1 MSDRIEAEILDALG
15 EEVAADVDTP
25 LVVIEGTKGEPGTDG
40 ITPTIGPNGN
50 WYLGEEDTGK
60 PSRGAIGAP
69 GKDGNPGV
77 PGKDGAPGIYYGTTQ
92 PTGDTHPV
100 WIDPDGGPD
109 DGGLLPA
116 VTAADNGKVLRVVSG
131 AWASADMPEA
141 LPNPNALTFTGA
153 VTGSYDGS
161 APLSVEIP
169 SGGGSGSDISLGLT
183 GAAVG
188 QIAKITAVDDTGKPT
203 AWSPVDMPSGGGGS
217 AETFE
222 LIKYIKTTEAVN
234 EIRINADD
242 SGDPFELDEVQIY
255 TWLYLQDDAT
265 AAILIK
271 LHSSINGS
279 ATNYNWPFIAK
290 RPGIKSNTAAEYPAV
305 YAGHFKPKDYTID
318 NKKYWVADTW
328 SANSA
333 GTSSVAGAVNRID
346 FLINSVYE
354 THVMDAVRC
363 VMINLNNGAVQI
375 GANSKIWI
383 FGKRGKAT

>member
-1 MSDRIEAEILDALG
+1 MSDRNEAEIIDVLG
-15 EEVAADVDTP
+15 EEVAAAIDTP
-25 LVVIEGTKGEPGTDG
+25 LVVIEGTKGDPGADG
-40 ITPTIGPNGN
+40 ITPTIGDNGN
-50 WYLGEEDTGK
+50 WYLGETDTGK
-60 PSRGAIGAP
+60 PSRGKTGA
-69 GKDGNPGV
+69 
-77 PGKDGAPGIYYGTTQ
+77 DGAPGIYYGTTP

-116 VTAADNGKVLRVVSG
+116 VTAADNGKVLRVVSS
-131 AWASADMPEA
+131 AWAAADMPEA

-188 QIAKITAVDDTGKPT
+188 QIAKITAVDDTGVPT
-203 AWSPVDMPSGGGGS
+203 AWEAVDMPSGGGGS

-242 SGDPFELDEVQIY
+242 IGEPFELKEVQIY
-255 TWLYLQDDAT
+255 TQLYFQDNKVYKVAFS
-265 AAILIK
+265 
-271 LHSSINGS
+271 LHSSVNGS
-279 ATNYNWPFIAK
+279 TTNYNWPFIAIS
-290 RPGIKSNTAAEYPAV
+290 PNIKSTTAQKYPAA
-305 YAGHFKPKDYTID
+305 YAGHFKPKNYTID
-318 NKKYWVADTW
+318 NKKYWIADTW
-328 SANSA
+328 SGSTI
-333 GTSSVAGAVNRID
+333 GTGHDAGAVNRID
-346 FLINSVYE
+346 FLAKSAYE

-363 VMINLNNGAVQI
+363 IMINANNGAVQI
-375 GANSKIWI
+375 GENSEIWI
-383 FGKRGKAT
+383 FGKRGKVT